1 MEMSGIGQRPDW
13 GRARGNP
20 AGRVMERLDADRS
33 GGISAGEA
41 AAAESG
47 SRLATRFTRIDAD
60 GDGSVTKDELKADF
74 RAYRR
79 DGTPRGE
86 DGARPPV
93 APTPTGAA
101 PQSLFE
107 ALVASADTD
116 GDLRISAEELA
127 ANPLSDL
134 LSPAFTRIDTDQ
146 DGLLSS
152 REVDAFETPQPAQQ
166 RAPQSLYEALVKT
179 TDADGDLRLSASE
192 IAATPL
198 SDLLSPAFAQ
208 IDADQ
213 DGVLSSREVDAFETA
228 HNAPPAPPAAEVP
241 GGSAQ
246 TDKTPATDAPAAETA
261 ASTTAPAAETEIESS
276 GVALSSGAGGPAGT
290 YGTRQAL
297 SMFESLVQAMA
308 AQPGQDT
315 TRIPRD
321 AARSFLRTLAEIA

>member
-1 MEMSGIGQRPDW
+1 MEMTGISNASEW
-13 GRARGNP
+13 GRTRGNP
-20 AGRVMERLDADRS
+20 AGRVMERWDADRS
-33 GGISAGEA
+33 GGISATEA
-41 AAAESG
+41 AAAESR
-47 SRLATRFTRIDAD
+47 SRLATAFTRIDAD

-79 DGTPRGE
+79 DGMPRDE
-86 DGARPPV
+86 DAPPT
-93 APTPTGAA
+93 APGPTGAA

-116 GDLRISAEELA
+116 GDLRISADELA
-127 ANPLSDL
+127 ANPLADL
-134 LSPAFTRIDTDQ
+134 LSPAFGRIDTDQ

-152 REVDAFETPQPAQQ
+152 REVDAFETPQSGQQ

-192 IAATPL
+192 IASTPL
-198 SDLLSPAFAQ
+198 SDLLTPAFAQ

-213 DGVLSSREVDAFETA
+213 DGLLSSREVDAFETA
-228 HNAPPAPPAAEVP
+228 RNAPPAGPPAEPAVTEPGDPVGAEAPAVP
-241 GGSAQ
+241 TAEDAPSTG
-246 TDKTPATDAPAAETA
+246 PATPGTGAETG
-261 ASTTAPAAETEIESS
+261 SQ
-276 GVALSSGAGGPAGT
+276 VAGLAGT

-297 SMFESLVQAMA
+297 SMFESLFQAMA

-315 TRIPRD
+315 IRIPRD